1 MLDGR
6 ARLDDSTAHDDCSF
20 DRCALFD
27 DNAGEQDGI
36 VDRAVDLAAFGNHGV
51 DDGGV
56 AADLLAGTAGVA
68 GVDLPVFIKQ
78 VDAGVLGIQNLHVG
92 LPQAGN
98 GADVLPVAAE
108 VVGVHTAA
116 VFQQVGDDVLAK
128 IVLGVGVSLV
138 LGQVLLED
146 IPVEDV
152 DAHGSQVGLRLLR
165 LLLES
170 VDAVVL
176 VGDHQAEAGS
186 LAPWH
191 FHDSDG
197 ELCVLLLVEAQE
209 VRIVL
214 LADLVAG
221 QDDDIL
227 GVIAVN
233 ERQVL
238 IDGVGRALVPVRAGS
253 LLVRRQNVNTAVQ
266 AVKVPRLA
274 VADVLVQD
282 EGLILGQD
290 AHRVNIRIDT
300 VGQREVDDTIL
311 SAKRNCRL
319 GELLGQRVQTRALAA
334 CQDHCDHFFSHKI
347 SPLKISAECRV

>member
-1 MLDGR
+1 MLR
-6 ARLDDSTAHDDCSF
+6 V
-20 DRCALFD
+20 
-27 DNAGEQDGI
+27 QD
-36 VDRAVDLAAFGNHGV
+36 
-51 DDGGV
+51 
-56 AADLLAGTAGVA
+56 
-68 GVDLPVFIKQ
+68 
-78 VDAGVLGIQNLHVG
+78 LHVG
-92 LPQAGN
+92 LPQAGDR
-98 GADVLPVAAE
+98 ADVLPVAAE
-108 VVGVHTAA
+108 VVRIHTAA
-116 VFQQVGDDVLAK
+116 ILQQVGNDVLAK
-128 IVLGVGVSLV
+128 VVLGVGVSLV
-138 LGQVLLED
+138 LAQVFLQD
-146 IPVEDV
+146 VPVEDV
-152 DAHGSQVGLRLLR
+152 DAHGCQVGLGLLR
-165 LLLES
+165 LFLKG
-170 VDAVVL
+170 VDAVIL
-176 VGDHQAEAGS
+176 IGDHQAEAGC

-191 FHDSDG
+191 LHDGDG
-197 ELCVLLLVEAQE
+197 ELCVLLLMEAQE
-209 VRIVL
+209 VRVIL

-233 ERQVL
+233 EGQVL
-238 IDGVGRALVPVRAGS
+238 IDGVGRALVPVRAGG

-290 AHRVNIRIDT
+290 AHRVNVRIDT

-347 SPLKISAECRV
+347 SPLKISAECRF